1 MSHPPLP
8 RPLFALQRLRL
19 PQTEAELPEGMPHAA
34 LCQRFTLSQSG
45 SQSGALPGS
54 AHTKAVWKARP

>member
-1 MSHPPLP
+1 MSTPPRA

-19 PQTEAELPEGMPHAA
+19 PQTEADLPEGMPNAA
-34 LCQRFTLSQSG
+34 LCHRFTLSQSG
-45 SQSGALPGS
+45 SQSGAQPGF